1 MIRHLTGKIAAAAT
15 LCLALAALAPAQELT
30 EDTFDRWAERIRPA
44 PAECS
49 WQDIQWLENL
59 GKGLAAGVEQRKPV
73 LLWAMNGH
81 PQGCT

>member
-1 MIRHLTGKIAAAAT
+1 MIRHIAAT
-15 LCLALAALAPAQELT
+15 ICCLAALATPAPAQELSPQ
-30 EDTFDRWAERIRPA
+30 TFDRWAAHVRPA

-49 WQDIQWLENL
+49 WQDIQWLENV
-59 GKGLAAGVEQRKPV
+59 GKGIAAGARQRKPV